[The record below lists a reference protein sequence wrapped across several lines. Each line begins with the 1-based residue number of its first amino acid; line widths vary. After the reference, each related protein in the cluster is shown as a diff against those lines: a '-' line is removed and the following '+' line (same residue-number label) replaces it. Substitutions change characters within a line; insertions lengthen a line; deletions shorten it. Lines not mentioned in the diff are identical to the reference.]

1 MNKKYLLLGLVFMV
15 SMSISMIVVLADNP
29 PSLTDFH
36 QFYGTVQNAPNGAT
50 LNAGIGTRTF
60 TTTIA
65 ADGKYG
71 YSPTFKVFAPSGSIL
86 FSVVSNG
93 LETTVGS
100 AAYEN
105 RASTNL
111 DFTFVTGSGAPVT
124 SFVCTGTVPS
134 NAALCS
140 GDDQSLTA
148 NISRTLV
155 ATCGT
160 NKCEYNCNSGYFLNN
175 SICVQNSSASS
186 TTSSTSSNDDHLST
200 AEQRARERG
209 RFNRTIPDPCMQSWN
224 CGLWSSCSSGTQT
237 RSCVRIDQCDQL
249 LAQRMATNITII
261 PKPEE
266 FRSCQQTVT
275 NTFVPIT
282 NNPPSSSICTTGTK
296 RCFGN
301 DLQRCSYDGSRWDVV
316 QSCTNGCNPINLL
329 CNVEAPAV
337 KTTSSNWA
345 YYISA
350 IIILVVIIGL
360 LLFSVFHKR
369 KYGPVRAYI
378 EEARIKGFSDAQL
391 RSKLLGEGWDEKKVD
406 KLLR

>member
-1 MNKKYLLLGLVFMV
+1 MNKKYLLLGIVFML
-15 SMSISMIVVLADNP
+15 SLSIVIADNP
-29 PSLTDFH
+29 PSLTDFQ
-36 QFYGTVQNAPNGAT
+36 QFYGTVHNAPSGST

-60 TTTIA
+60 TTAIA
-65 ADGKYG
+65 ADGRYG
-71 YSPTFKVFAPSGSIL
+71 YSPTFKVFAQSGSIV

-100 AAYEN
+100 ATYEN

-111 DFTFVTGSGAPVT
+111 DFTFVAGSGAPAS
-124 SFVCTGTVPS
+124 SFVCNGTAPG

-261 PKPEE
+261 PNRKN
-266 FRSCQQTVT
+266 S
-275 NTFVPIT
+275 
-282 NNPPSSSICTTGTK
+282 NP
-296 RCFGN
+296 
-301 DLQRCSYDGSRWDVV
+301 V
-316 QSCTNGCNPINLL
+316 
-329 CNVEAPAV
+329 
-337 KTTSSNWA
+337 
-345 YYISA
+345 
-350 IIILVVIIGL
+350 
-360 LLFSVFHKR
+360 
-369 KYGPVRAYI
+369 
-378 EEARIKGFSDAQL
+378 
-391 RSKLLGEGWDEKKVD
+391 SKL
-406 KLLR
+406 